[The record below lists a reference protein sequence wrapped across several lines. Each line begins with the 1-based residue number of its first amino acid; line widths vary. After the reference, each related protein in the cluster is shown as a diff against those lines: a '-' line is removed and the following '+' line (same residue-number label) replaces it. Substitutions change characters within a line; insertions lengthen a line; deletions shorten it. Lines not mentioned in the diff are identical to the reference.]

1 MMKYLL
7 VDDNPFSLSLTEELL
22 SQACG
27 DKDVE
32 FVLIDNGDEAL
43 RIFNESKPGE
53 FAAIFMDIVMPKKT
67 GIMILHE
74 IRSMERSD
82 AKSVPIIVVSALSED
97 NEIIGPEERMLIT
110 DYIQK
115 PLSVEKFQKTLQKIK
130 LL

>member
-1 MMKYLL
+1 M
-7 VDDNPFSLSLTEELL
+7 TEELL
-22 SQACG
+22 TQACG

-82 AKSVPIIVVSALSED
+82 AKSVPIIIVSALSED
-97 NEIIGPEERMLIT
+97 NEIIGPEERVLIT